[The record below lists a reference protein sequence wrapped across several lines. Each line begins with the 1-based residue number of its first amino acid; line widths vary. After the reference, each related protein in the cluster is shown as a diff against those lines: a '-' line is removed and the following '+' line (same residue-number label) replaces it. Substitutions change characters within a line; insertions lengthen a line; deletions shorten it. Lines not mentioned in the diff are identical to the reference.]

1 MNLKKRKLKALIV
14 REELI
19 PTSEL
24 KDKITFKE
32 VKEAV
37 SAYINDEQQLS
48 VINKA
53 YEFAELK
60 HTGQYRKSG
69 EPYIIHPLNVA
80 LILAKIFADYE
91 TISAALLHDVLEDC
105 DCSVEEMEDTLG
117 VNITRL
123 VTGVTRLSRINFS
136 TENDYLIDYY
146 KKIIVGMSE
155 DVRVIIIK
163 LADCLHNMRTLY
175 ALSEDR
181 QKAKAH
187 ETLDIFAPIAHHLG
201 IHKIKSEL
209 EDLSLRYLKP
219 DVFYDI
225 AEKLNKTKLE
235 RDKTVFDM
243 QQEVSE
249 LLDLHHINHEIKG
262 RAKSIYSIY
271 NKLDKGKKFSDIY
284 DLLALRIL
292 VSTEQECYLALGII
306 HSKFRPLPKRF
317 KDYIAMPKPNMYQS
331 LHTTVFGI
339 DGYLFEIQIRTYDMD
354 EVAENGI
361 ASHWSYKENSSS
373 VKVDILNKTEQ
384 KLQFFKSIIDLS
396 RDKMTNEE
404 FVNSVKDELL
414 NNNIYCFTPKGDVIE
429 LPLGSTPLDFAYK
442 IHTRVGETTI
452 GAIVN
457 NNIVPLDYELKN
469 NDIVKINTNKSSIPK
484 KEWINM
490 VKTTQA
496 RNKIKSFFT
505 KSEREVYIEQGKD
518 SLEKELRKR
527 KLTFSTFFSDENVK
541 IICDEINALDL
552 DEIYLMAGNG
562 RMAVNSI
569 INIIDK
575 SNEPV
580 VQKTIKVTS
589 SNTDADIIVT
599 GIDKVKVNLANCCN
613 PVYGDDIIGY
623 ITKGNGI
630 SVHRINCHNLEMLED
645 RTLEVTWGSNSNK
658 RYFISLIIYTN
669 TKDNHMLDL
678 MQSISMLNV
687 SVDEIKT
694 ISKVDN
700 ILYEV
705 GCYVTG
711 LEQLNKVIL
720 TLTKASYIDKVERV
734 MR

>member
-1 MNLKKRKLKALIV
+1 M
-14 REELI
+14 I
-19 PTSEL
+19 PTSV
-24 KDKITFKE
+24 KSDKITFEE
-32 VKEAV
+32 VREAV
-37 SAYINDEQQLS
+37 CAYINDEQQLS

-53 YEFAELK
+53 YEFARLK
-60 HTGQYRKSG
+60 HAGQVRKSG

-80 LILAKIFADYE
+80 LILAKIYADYE
-91 TISAALLHDVLEDC
+91 TISAGLMHDVLEDC
-105 DCSVEEMEDTLG
+105 DCSVEEMEDEFG

-136 TENDYLIDYY
+136 TENEYLIDYY

-163 LADCLHNMRTLY
+163 LADCLHNMRTLW
-175 ALSEDR
+175 ALPEDR

-243 QQEVSE
+243 QKEVSE
-249 LLDLHHINHEIKG
+249 LLDAHHINHEIKG

-292 VSTEQECYLALGII
+292 VHTEQECYLALGII

-361 ASHWSYKENSSS
+361 ASHWAYKEGSGA
-373 VKVDILNKTEQ
+373 VKADILNKTEQ

-396 RDKMTNEE
+396 RDKMSSEE

-429 LPLGSTPLDFAYK
+429 LPVGATPLDFAYK
-442 IHTRVGETTI
+442 IHTRVGETTV

-469 NDIVKINTNKSSIPK
+469 NDIVKINTNKSSNPS

-505 KSEREVYIEQGKD
+505 KNEREVYIERGKD
-518 SLEKELRKR
+518 SIEKELRKR
-527 KLTFSTFFSDENVK
+527 KLAFASFFTDDNIK
-541 IICDEINALDL
+541 KICDEINCLDL

-562 RMAVNSI
+562 RVPVNTI

-575 SNEPV
+575 SDEV
-580 VQKTIKVTS
+580 VTPKNIKITS

-613 PVYGDDIIGY
+613 PVYGDEIIGY

-645 RTLEVTWGSNSNK
+645 RTLEVVWGSNSNK
-658 RYFISLIIYTN
+658 RYYTSLVVYTN
-669 TKDNHMLDL
+669 TSDSHMLDL
-678 MQSISMLNV
+678 MQSISMLNI

-694 ISKVDN
+694 ISRVDN

-711 LEQLNKVIL
+711 LEQLNKAIM
-720 TLTKASYIDKVERV
+720 TLNKANYIDKVERV

>member
-1 MNLKKRKLKALIV
+1 MV
-14 REELI
+14 
-19 PTSEL
+19 PTST
-24 KDKITFKE
+24 KHDKITFNDVLE
-32 VKEAV
+32 
-37 SAYINDEQQLS
+37 SINTYIEDEEQIS
-48 VINKA
+48 IIKKA
-53 YEFAELK
+53 YNFANKK
-60 HTGQYRKSG
+60 HSGQLRKSG

-80 LILAKIFADYE
+80 LILSGISADYE

-105 DCSVEEMEDTLG
+105 DCSVEEMEDEFG

-136 TENDYLIDYY
+136 TENEYLIYYY

-155 DVRVIIIK
+155 DVRVIIVK
-163 LADCLHNMRTLY
+163 LADCLHNMRTLW
-175 ALSEDR
+175 ALPEER
-181 QKAKAH
+181 QKIKAH

-243 QQEVSE
+243 QTSVSE
-249 LLDLHHINHEIKG
+249 LLDEHHINHEIKG

-292 VSTEQECYLALGII
+292 VNTEQECYLALGII
-306 HSKFRPLPKRF
+306 HSKFKPLPKRF

-339 DGYLFEIQIRTYDMD
+339 DGYLFEIQIRTYDMN

-361 ASHWSYKENSSS
+361 ASHWAYKEGSGP
-373 VKVDILNKTEQ
+373 VRVDILNQTEQ

-396 RDKMTNEE
+396 SDKMSSED
-404 FVNSVKDELL
+404 FVNSVRDDLL

-429 LPLGSTPLDFAYK
+429 LPVGATPLDFAYR
-442 IHTRVGETTI
+442 IHTRVGETTV

-457 NNIVPLDYELKN
+457 NNIVPLNYELKS
-469 NDIVKINTNKSSIPK
+469 NDIVKINTNKSSTPS

-505 KSEREVYIEQGKD
+505 KNEREVYIERGKEA
-518 SLEKELRKR
+518 LEKELRKR
-527 KLTFSTFFSDENVK
+527 KLPFGEFFTDENIK
-541 IICDEINALDL
+541 TICEEINADDL
-552 DEIYLMAGNG
+552 DEIYLMVGNG
-562 RMAVNSI
+562 RSPVNAV

-575 SNEPV
+575 PTEAPAVKN
-580 VQKTIKVTS
+580 IKITS
-589 SNTDADIIVT
+589 TNTDADIIVT
-599 GIDKVKVNLANCCN
+599 GIDKIKVNLANCCN
-613 PVYGDDIIGY
+613 PVYGDEIIGY

-630 SVHRINCHNLEMLED
+630 SVHRMNCHNLEMLED
-645 RTLEVTWGSNSNK
+645 RTLEVSWGTNANK
-658 RYFISLIIYTN
+658 RYLTALLIYTN
-669 TKDNHMLDL
+669 TSENHMLDL
-678 MQSISMLNV
+678 MQSISMQNV
-687 SVDEIKT
+687 SVDEIKV

-700 ILYEV
+700 IMYEV

-711 LEQLNKVIL
+711 LDQLNKVIMNL
-720 TLTKASYIDKVERV
+720 NKMDFVDRIERV

>member
-1 MNLKKRKLKALIV
+1 MV
-14 REELI
+14 
-19 PTSEL
+19 PTST
-24 KDKITFKE
+24 KHDKITFNDVLE
-32 VKEAV
+32 
-37 SAYINDEQQLS
+37 SINTYIEDEEQIS
-48 VINKA
+48 IIKKA
-53 YEFAELK
+53 YNFANKK
-60 HTGQYRKSG
+60 HSGQLRKSG

-80 LILAKIFADYE
+80 LILSGISADYE

-105 DCSVEEMEDTLG
+105 DCSVEEMEDEFG

-136 TENDYLIDYY
+136 TENEYLIDYY

-155 DVRVIIIK
+155 DVRVIIVK
-163 LADCLHNMRTLY
+163 LADCLHNMRTLW
-175 ALSEDR
+175 ALPEER
-181 QKAKAH
+181 QKIKAH

-243 QQEVSE
+243 QTSVSE
-249 LLDLHHINHEIKG
+249 LLDEHHINHEIKG

-292 VSTEQECYLALGII
+292 VNTEQECYLALGII
-306 HSKFRPLPKRF
+306 HSKFKPLPKRF

-339 DGYLFEIQIRTYDMD
+339 DGYLFEIQIRTYDMN

-361 ASHWSYKENSSS
+361 ASHWAYKEGSGP
-373 VKVDILNKTEQ
+373 VRVDILNQTEQ

-396 RDKMTNEE
+396 SDKMSSED
-404 FVNSVKDELL
+404 FVNSVRDDLL

-429 LPLGSTPLDFAYK
+429 LPVGATPLDFAYR
-442 IHTRVGETTI
+442 IHTRVGETTV

-457 NNIVPLDYELKN
+457 NNIVPLNYELKS
-469 NDIVKINTNKSSIPK
+469 NDIVKINTNKSSTPS

-505 KSEREVYIEQGKD
+505 KNEREVYIERGKEA
-518 SLEKELRKR
+518 LEKELRKR
-527 KLTFSTFFSDENVK
+527 KIPFGEFFTDENIK
-541 IICDEINALDL
+541 TICEEINADDL
-552 DEIYLMAGNG
+552 DEIYLMVGNG
-562 RMAVNSI
+562 RSPVNAV

-575 SNEPV
+575 PAEAPAVKN
-580 VQKTIKVTS
+580 IKITS
-589 SNTDADIIVT
+589 TNTDADIIVT
-599 GIDKVKVNLANCCN
+599 GIDKIKVNLANCCN
-613 PVYGDDIIGY
+613 PVYGDEIIGY

-630 SVHRINCHNLEMLED
+630 SVHRMNCHNLEMLED
-645 RTLEVTWGSNSNK
+645 RTLEVSWGTNANK
-658 RYFISLIIYTN
+658 RYLTALLIYTN
-669 TKDNHMLDL
+669 TSENHMLDL
-678 MQSISMLNV
+678 MQSISMQNV
-687 SVDEIKT
+687 SVDEIKV

-700 ILYEV
+700 IMYEV

-711 LEQLNKVIL
+711 LDQLNKVIMNL
-720 TLTKASYIDKVERV
+720 NKMDFVDRIERV

>member
-1 MNLKKRKLKALIV
+1 MV
-14 REELI
+14 
-19 PTSEL
+19 PTST
-24 KDKITFKE
+24 KHDKITFDDVLE
-32 VKEAV
+32 SV
-37 SAYINDEQQLS
+37 STYIEDEEQIS
-48 VINKA
+48 VIKKA
-53 YEFAELK
+53 YDFASGK
-60 HTGQYRKSG
+60 HAGQLRKSG

-80 LILAKIFADYE
+80 LILSKIYADYE

-105 DCSVEEMEDTLG
+105 DCTVEEMEDKFG
-117 VNITRL
+117 INITRL

-136 TENDYLIDYY
+136 TENEYLIDYY

-155 DVRVIIIK
+155 DVRVIIVK
-163 LADCLHNMRTLY
+163 LADCLHNMRTLW
-175 ALSEDR
+175 ALPEDR

-243 QQEVSE
+243 QKSVSE
-249 LLDLHHINHEIKG
+249 LLDEHHINHEIKG

-292 VSTEQECYLALGII
+292 VHTEQECYLALGII

-361 ASHWSYKENSSS
+361 ASHWAYKEGSGP
-373 VKVDILNKTEQ
+373 VRVDVMNQTEQ

-396 RDKMTNEE
+396 RDKMSSED
-404 FVNSVKDELL
+404 FVNSVKDDIL

-429 LPLGSTPLDFAYK
+429 LPVGSTPLDFAYR
-442 IHTRVGETTI
+442 IHTRVGETTV

-457 NNIVPLDYELKN
+457 NNIVPLNYELKN
-469 NDIVKINTNKSSIPK
+469 NDIVKINTNKSSTPS

-505 KSEREVYIEQGKD
+505 KSEREVYVERGKD
-518 SLEKELRKR
+518 AIEKELRKR
-527 KLTFSTFFSDENVK
+527 KIAFADFFTDENIK
-541 IICDEINALDL
+541 TICDEINADDL
-552 DEIYLMAGNG
+552 DEIYLMVGNG
-562 RMAVNSI
+562 RSPVNSV

-575 SNEPV
+575 THETLAPKN
-580 VQKTIKVTS
+580 IKVIPT
-589 SNTDADIIVT
+589 NTDADIIVT

-613 PVYGDDIIGY
+613 PVYGDEIIGY

-645 RTLEVTWGSNSNK
+645 RTLEVCWGNNINK
-658 RYFISLIIYTN
+658 RYLTSLLVYTN
-669 TKDNHMLDL
+669 DSSNHMLDL
-678 MQSISMLNV
+678 MQAISMLNV

-694 ISKVDN
+694 INRGDN
-700 ILYEV
+700 AMYEV

-711 LEQLNKVIL
+711 LEQLNKVIM
-720 TLTKASYIDKVERV
+720 TLTKSSYVERIERV